1 MQSPPGLPTFD
12 TGLPLAEVHDRF
24 EFDLRRAE
32 GVHRVELP
40 MLAVWQGGVPAE
52 SARGVG
58 AGRPRLAVARPGQH
72 NPPMIQITPRI
83 RIDPLELEERFIRS
97 PGPGGQNVNK
107 VETAVQLRFDV
118 AGSPSLP
125 EDVRRRLI
133 RLGGRRVDNSG
144 VLMIEAHR
152 FRTRERNRED
162 ARERLIELIRRAAHK
177 PKPRVATKPTRA
189 SKERRLETKRAT
201 SATKQLRGRHQADD

>member
-1 MQSPPGLPTFD
+1 
-12 TGLPLAEVHDRF
+12 
-24 EFDLRRAE
+24 
-32 GVHRVELP
+32 
-40 MLAVWQGGVPAE
+40 
-52 SARGVG
+52 
-58 AGRPRLAVARPGQH
+58 
-72 NPPMIQITPRI
+72 MIQITARI
-83 RIDPLELEERFIRS
+83 HLDPTELDEHFTRS

-125 EDVRRRLI
+125 EDVRRRLL
-133 RLGGRRVDNSG
+133 RLGGRRVDSNG

-162 ARERLIELIRRAAHK
+162 ARERLVELIRRAAHQ

-189 SKERRLETKRAT
+189 SKERRLETKRVT
-201 SATKQLRGRHQADD
+201 SATKRLRARQPGDE